1 MLPRSQKG
9 VYENSFLSLNQDT
22 SNEKNKS
29 TISVRESPSDKI
41 NCFLT
46 RNLFRC
52 IEFMP
57 LDTLGESEEY
67 IQIPRQ
73 MLMHVKVFR
82 PKNLVVA
89 PEINSRVKIF

>member
-1 MLPRSQKG
+1 
-9 VYENSFLSLNQDT
+9 
-22 SNEKNKS
+22 
-29 TISVRESPSDKI
+29 
-41 NCFLT
+41 
-46 RNLFRC
+46 
-52 IEFMP
+52 MP